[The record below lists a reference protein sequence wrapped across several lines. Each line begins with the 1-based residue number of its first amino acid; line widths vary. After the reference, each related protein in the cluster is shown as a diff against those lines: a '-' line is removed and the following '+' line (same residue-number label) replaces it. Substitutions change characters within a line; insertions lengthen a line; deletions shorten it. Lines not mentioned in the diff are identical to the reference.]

1 MRRRSVG
8 QAALVTAAAS
18 ILPGPAAR
26 AEISP
31 ARDLVLYCD
40 PALRAAVEDVGR
52 LFTARS
58 GKLPVA
64 PRSFLSDFVAAARF
78 RLAHKLGEYNAVQR
92 VLYRGVMLSV
102 IMMLL
107 SGLAIWKPAQLAPL
121 TALFGG
127 FQGARL
133 VHFIFMTVLAL
144 FLVVHVALVVYPFKI
159 RIPIKLGFKN
169 PKFVTTI
176 YVTNK
181 EPRGFWTDRGYNWFS
196 GS

>member
-1 MRRRSVG
+1 MSAACSPQSGAGGGAAKRS
-8 QAALVTAAAS
+8 AAPT
-18 ILPGPAAR
+18 
-26 AEISP
+26 
-31 ARDLVLYCD
+31 
-40 PALRAAVEDVGR
+40 
-52 LFTARS
+52 S